1 MHDSEVHSLI
11 MERLSEVEDEDMRS
25 FLESVLRHERNIL
38 DDPRGEYTEEYKSLV
53 DDHSN
58 VDASDTNE

>member
-1 MHDSEVHSLI
+1 